1 MSDLIKLTGLWKSK
15 TKAGASM
22 LSGSLNPIT
31 QILVMANTFK
41 KSEHEP
47 DYFLYLRPKEKDAAQ
62 APKPPAG
69 DDLGF

>member
-22 LSGSLNPIT
+22 LSGSLNPIA

-41 KSEHEP
+41 KSETDP
-47 DYFLYLRPKEKDAAQ
+47 DYYLYLRPKEKDAAQ
-62 APKPPAG
+62 ALKPPAG